1 MNTRLAARP
10 APAPRDGSPRPVVI
24 PLAAGPGSV
33 PYARRRAVE
42 VARNWGMA
50 DDDIDA
56 VRIVVSELVGN
67 AVRHAYASNGHGRN
81 ERSGGSSSVIDL
93 SMWTV
98 DGLLIVQVG
107 DHSPKPPVVGL
118 GAQDEEHGRG
128 LFLVASESEQ
138 VGYQRTPGGG
148 KVVWAARAVCTA
160 AVAAR
165 CS

>member
-10 APAPRDGSPRPVVI
+10 APAPRDGRRVVI
-24 PLAAGPGSV
+24 PLAAGLSSV

-42 VARNWGMA
+42 VARNWGMT
-50 DDDIDA
+50 DDDVEA

-67 AVRHAYASNGHGRN
+67 AVRHACECGGRGRG
-81 ERSGGSSSVIDL
+81 ERSGGSSPAIRV

-107 DHSPKPPVVGL
+107 DDSPKPPVVGL
-118 GAQDEEHGRG
+118 GAQDDEHGRG
-128 LFLVASESEQ
+128 LFLVAAEAEQ
-138 VGYQRTPGGG
+138 VGYHRTPGGG
-148 KVVWAARAVCTA
+148 KVVWAARAVCMG
-160 AVAAR
+160 AVAAS